1 MGLDRRQWRD
11 VPDHRQGPILRVQRE
26 GDAPFDRHLVGRRT
40 LGRLDPVI
48 WNAISA
54 SPRGNFGIVG
64 IEEKLELRLVK
75 VLRILHARC
84 VFDPIRIV
92 KQHTE
97 IANASDASFRTNR
110 GLPCLNPRIAEDA
123 LFRLARSPV
132 VINFLV
138 WTSGDTHSPTTTL
151 VLVDEDNAVLLT
163 LVNRARR
170 AGSDAARIE
179 AMLAKTRQIH
189 HEGIFELAVNVLL
202 HSLKIVILRAL
213 VELAAENLLPVRS
226 PFNFRHRPAADER

>member
-11 VPDHRQGPILRVQRE
+11 VPDHRQGPILGVQRE
-26 GDAPFDRHLVGRRT
+26 SDAPFDRHLIGRRT
-40 LGRLDPVI
+40 PGRLDTVI
-48 WNAISA
+48 WNAIRA
-54 SPRGNFGIVG
+54 SPRSDFRIVG
-64 IEEKLELRLVK
+64 IKKKRELRLVE

-92 KQHTE
+92 KQHTQ
-97 IANASDASFRTNR
+97 IANASDTGFGTDCW
-110 GLPCLNPRIAEDA
+110 LPGFDARIAEDA
-123 LFRLARSPV
+123 LLRLPGSPV
-132 VINFLV
+132 VIDFLV
-138 WTSGDTHSPTTTL
+138 WTSGDTHPPTTTL

-163 LVNRARR
+163 LVNRAGR

-189 HEGIFELAVNVLL
+189 HEGIFELTVNILL
-202 HSLKIVILRAL
+202 HRLEIVILRAL